1 MEQAE
6 LDLFLL
12 SDEMLVD
19 GGEDRFWNCCE
30 LEQSEM
36 DALIKLEASITVSV
50 EFESPFKSLNR
61 LSWYFVVF
69 VKLSFFSIWSNS
81 HILLVTN
88 A

>member
-50 EFESPFKSLNR
+50 EFESPF
-61 LSWYFVVF
+61 
-69 VKLSFFSIWSNS
+69 
-81 HILLVTN
+81 
-88 A
+88 